1 MAWILCIETATK
13 SCSVALAKDGHLVAV
28 KEEVSE
34 QYSHS
39 EQLTVF
45 IEQLLQQEGLKV
57 SDLDAIAVSSGPGSY
72 TGLRIGLS
80 TAKGLCYASD
90 VPLIA
95 VSTLGAM
102 AQAMK
107 DKYPEAQLCPML
119 DA

>member
-1 MAWILCIETATK
+1 MAWIVCIETATK
-13 SCSVALAKDGHLVAV
+13 SCSVALARDGQLVAV

-45 IEQLLQQEGLKV
+45 IEQLLQQEGLNV

-72 TGLRIGLS
+72 TGLRIGVS

-90 VPLIA
+90 MPLISI
-95 VSTLGAM
+95 STLEAM
-102 AQAMK
+102 SQLMK
-107 DKYPEAQLCPML
+107 DKHRSN
-119 DA
+119 